1 MISNCGHDENGKY
14 GGGKAGD
21 QTGNE
26 WVVIPWYNRPWKCVL
41 RHTDPVV
48 RKEIAKQARAAAE
61 NPLIGYDQGQRL
73 TFWNHLAASNYDPA
87 QITVACEADC
97 SSGVAA
103 IVKATGYKLGV
114 KALQGVSTSAYTG
127 NLRAALKAAGF
138 TVLTDNKYL
147 TSDKYLL
154 AGDVLLYDG
163 HHTAIN
169 LDNGAAA
176 EVDPVDKSGW
186 QQENGGWRY
195 YIGGGRY
202 VANDWYKDGPWY
214 WFDGAGMMVH
224 NVWYRYKDAWYY
236 LGDDGAMCTG
246 QVTVDGKW
254 YIMDN
259 AGRMI
264 VDPVTLTPGQDGA
277 LRWPGMVE

>member
-14 GGGKAGD
+14 SGGKAGD
-21 QTGNE
+21 QTGDE
-26 WVVIPWYNRPWKCVL
+26 WAVIPWYSRPWKCVL
-41 RHTDPVV
+41 RHLDPAV
-48 RKEIAKQARAAAE
+48 RKEIAKLACAAAE

-73 TFWNHLAASNYDPA
+73 TFWSHLAASNYDPA

-103 IVKATGYKLGV
+103 IVKATGYRLGV

-169 LDNGAAA
+169 LDNGSMVDAAPA
-176 EVDPVDKSGW
+176 ANLDITVKLPSLVNGQRGGYVKTLQQLLTARGYNTNGVDG
-186 QQENGGWRY
+186 
-195 YIGGGRY
+195 I
-202 VANDWYKDGPWY
+202 
-214 WFDGAGMMVH
+214 FGAGTEAAVAKFQAAVGVKI
-224 NVWYRYKDAWYY
+224 NYPGTV
-236 LGDDGAMCTG
+236 GAKT
-246 QVTVDGKW
+246 W
-254 YIMDN
+254 E
-259 AGRMI
+259 
-264 VDPVTLTPGQDGA
+264 A
-277 LRWPGMVE
+277 LLKG